1 MYYFMELSFYFRE
14 IILKKK
20 LLQTMH
26 DIRTFFIY
34 LFIYLF
40 IFLFLTISIVI
51 RI

>member
-34 LFIYLF
+34 LFIF
-40 IFLFLTISIVI
+40 FFLTISIVI

>member
-34 LFIYLF
+34 LFI
-40 IFLFLTISIVI
+40 FLFLTISIVI